1 MSIDKLQEKIR
12 RVKTPAVIDLTVH
25 SQMVP
30 PCLLAQTEKW
40 NDAYLQYVQQLLE
53 ALKGNVPAVR
63 FQFNAFALLGPEGL
77 KLLTTVTKRAQ
88 RLGFYVLLDAP
99 EAPSTDRAEQ
109 TAQLLLKEDAPYA
122 FDGLILSSYIGSDG
136 MKPYAKRIGAAGK
149 SLFIVT
155 RTPNKSA
162 AELQDL
168 LTGSRLVHM
177 AMADVVNHLDAPAPG
192 RCGYSQ
198 IGCAA
203 SATAADS
210 LRTLRSKYK
219 NMFLLVDGY
228 GYSAA
233 NAKNCSHAF
242 DSVGHGAIVCAG
254 ITVTAAW
261 REPDCCQQ
269 DYIRLTLEEVG
280 RMKKNLSKYVTVL

>member
-1 MSIDKLQEKIR
+1 MSVDKLQDRIR
-12 RVKTPAVIDLTVH
+12 RVKTPVVIDL
-25 SQMVP
+25 SADSRMVP
-30 PCLLAQTEKW
+30 PVLLEQTEKW
-40 NDAYLQYVQQLLE
+40 NEAYLQYAQQLLE

-63 FQFNAFALLGPEGL
+63 FQFNAFALLGPDGL
-77 KLLTTVTKRAQ
+77 KTLKTVTKRAQ
-88 RLGFYVLLDAP
+88 RLGFYVLLDVP
-99 EAPSTDRAEQ
+99 EAPSADRAEQ
-109 TAQLLLKEDAPYA
+109 TAQLLLGEDAPYA

-136 MKPYAKRIGAAGK
+136 MKPYAKGIGKAGK
-149 SLFIVT
+149 TLFIVT

-168 LTGSRLVHM
+168 LTGSRLVHL

-198 IGCAA
+198 IGCVA

-210 LRTLRSKYK
+210 LKNLRSKYK

-228 GYSAA
+228 DYSTA
-233 NAKNCSHAF
+233 NAKNCSYAF

-254 ITVTAAW
+254 PCVTMAW
-261 REPDCCQQ
+261 QDPERCQQ
-269 DYIRLTLEEVG
+269 DYLQLAMDEIG
-280 RMKKNLSKYVTVL
+280 RIKKNLAKYVTVL